1 LKEETKKEVIPPQDY
16 YEKLLEEFEEDSDKE
31 FQIIEE
37 IDEGNYEDKESDC
50 SRSVTLE
57 NEEEYNSDIESAEI
71 DELLNMINAKA

>member
-1 LKEETKKEVIPPQDY
+1 MKEETKIEVIPPKDN

-50 SRSVTLE
+50 SHSVGCCFR
-57 NEEEYNSDIESAEI
+57 
-71 DELLNMINAKA
+71 K